1 MLAGYGTKDMK
12 SKKEE
17 KGKVYEKNGFWT
29 YDGAIAGYNTK
40 ENALAALEAGKGLRK
55 GKSS

>member
-1 MLAGYGTKDMK
+1 MLAGYGTKEMK
-12 SKKEE
+12 SKKE
-17 KGKVYEKNGFWT
+17 KVKVYEKDGFWT

-40 ENALAALEAGKGLRK
+40 ENALAAFEAGKGK

>member
-12 SKKEE
+12 SKKEKE
-17 KGKVYEKNGFWT
+17 KVYEKNGFWT
-29 YDGAIAGYNTK
+29 YDGANSGFNTK

-55 GKSS
+55 EKSS

>member
-1 MLAGYGTKDMK
+1 MLAGQGIKDMK
-12 SKKEE
+12 SKKEKE
-17 KGKVYEKNGFWT
+17 KVYEKNGFWT
-29 YDGAIAGYNTK
+29 YDGALAGYNTK

>member
-12 SKKEE
+12 SKKEKE
-17 KGKVYEKNGFWT
+17 KVYEKDGFWT
-29 YDGAIAGYNTK
+29 YDGANAGYNTK

-55 GKSS
+55 RKSS

>member
-12 SKKEE
+12 SKKEKE
-17 KGKVYEKNGFWT
+17 KVYEKNGFWT
-29 YDGAIAGYNTK
+29 YDGANSGFNTK

>member
-1 MLAGYGTKDMK
+1 MLAGQEIKDMK
-12 SKKEE
+12 SKKEKE
-17 KGKVYEKNGFWT
+17 KVYEKNGFWT
-29 YDGAIAGYNTK
+29 YDGALAGYNTK

>member
-12 SKKEE
+12 SKKE
-17 KGKVYEKNGFWT
+17 KAKVYEKNGFWT
-29 YDGAIAGYNTK
+29 QDGANSGYNTK

>member
-12 SKKEE
+12 SKKEKE
-17 KGKVYEKNGFWT
+17 KVYEKNGFWT
-29 YDGAIAGYNTK
+29 YEGANTGFNTK